1 MMTNLVKRLSIG
13 MLALLTSAASA
24 QIIIDKK
31 TIAKSGENLAINLL
45 KGQQYG
51 KIRDFTEALDDS
63 YGALETLQQRV
74 LDDLKQAESIRDLHW
89 VDLSKSLYLAT
100 ELVKGSAQPGLE
112 VDMVVDHPLFNRHPD
127 DTYQDLF
134 IAGGGDALPN
144 DIASLQQAQQ
154 TSRSLSTSLHQVAA
168 EQKAYAAVAF
178 QYLSEDL
185 MLKATEMNEVLKQSQ
200 RLPAGR
206 QGFSMTEA
214 ERIRLQTFA
223 EDYLLLA
230 GQMLERSDKLL
241 LDVASVKPLQQQA
254 HQEQKRLERITIA
267 RTPILDY

>member
-1 MMTNLVKRLSIG
+1 MMMNILKILATGI
-13 MLALLTSAASA
+13 LALLSDFAFA
-24 QIIIDKK
+24 QVVIDKK
-31 TIAKSGENLAINLL
+31 AIGKSGENLATNLL
-45 KGQQYG
+45 KGQQYR
-51 KIRDFTEALDDS
+51 KIRDFTEDTERS
-63 YGALETLQQRV
+63 YQAIETLQQQV

-89 VDLSKSLYLAT
+89 ADLSKSIYLAT
-100 ELVKGSAQPGLE
+100 ELLKGPVQPGFE
-112 VDMVVDHPLFNRHPD
+112 IDIVVDRPLFNRHPS

-144 DIASLQQAQQ
+144 NIASLQQAQQ
-154 TSRSLSTSLHQVAA
+154 TSRSLSTGLHQVAA
-168 EQKAYAAVAF
+168 ERKAYAAVAF

-185 MLKATEMNEVLKQSQ
+185 MLKANEMNEVLKQSQ

-230 GQMLERSDKLL
+230 GKLLERSDKLL

-254 HQEQKRLERITIA
+254 DQEQKRLERITIA
-267 RTPILDY
+267 RTPVLDY

>member
-1 MMTNLVKRLSIG
+1 MMMNLLKILTAGGLV
-13 MLALLTSAASA
+13 LLTDFAFA
-24 QIIIDKK
+24 QVVIDKK
-31 TIAKSGENLAINLL
+31 AIGKSGENLAVNVL
-45 KGQQYG
+45 KGQQYE

-63 YGALETLQQRV
+63 YGAIEILQQQV
-74 LDDLKQAESIRDLHW
+74 LDDLKQAESVRDLHW
-89 VDLSKSLYLAT
+89 ADLSKSIYLAT
-100 ELVKGSAQPGLE
+100 ELLKGPVQPGFE
-112 VDMVVDHPLFNRHPD
+112 IDMVVDHPLFNRHPD

-144 DIASLQQAQQ
+144 DITSLQQAQQ
-154 TSRSLSTSLHQVAA
+154 ASQSLSKSVHQIAA
-168 EQKAYAAVAF
+168 ERKAYAAVAF

-230 GQMLERSDKLL
+230 GKLLERSDKLL

-254 HQEQKRLERITIA
+254 DQEQKRLERITIA
-267 RTPILDY
+267 RTPVLDY